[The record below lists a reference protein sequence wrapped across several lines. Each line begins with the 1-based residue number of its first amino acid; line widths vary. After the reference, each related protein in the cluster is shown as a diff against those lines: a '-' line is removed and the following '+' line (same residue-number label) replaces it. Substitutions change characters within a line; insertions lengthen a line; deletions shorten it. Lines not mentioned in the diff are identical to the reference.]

1 MYENI
6 CDCVFVCLQC
16 ICATSVTMCLCVCV
30 LWCWPL
36 RWKPC
41 GSQWDGQVSY
51 KYVMNSK
58 TFGREL
64 LARPRVVGVF
74 WHERQEAWK
83 LPKTA
88 LNSFNGSVLEFFS
101 FFRRKSWGL
110 FRTAGLWNTCLQKSA
125 MKLLSCHFEKLRQA
139 RLDEQ
144 HKKPTVFNVGLC
156 LLCWPTFLN
165 GCKISK
171 TTNMNLWRAQVN
183 HMTRYTS
190 RLLIICW
197 TVRLFWHQNY
207 TTYTFQ
213 LGV

>member
-1 MYENI
+1 MSAVHLCHQ
-6 CDCVFVCLQC
+6 CDNVFVCVRSVVLTIVMQTLC
-16 ICATSVTMCLCVCV
+16 ISVGRAGFIQICYEFKNIWKRVISTSKGCRCV
-30 LWCWPL
+30 LSWAS
-36 RWKPC
+36 RSVKA
-41 GSQWDGQVSY
+41 
-51 KYVMNSK
+51 SK
-58 TFGREL
+58 KQPRTL
-64 LARPRVVGVF
+64 LMDPF
-74 WHERQEAWK
+74 W
-83 LPKTA
+83 TI
-88 LNSFNGSVLEFFS
+88 FT

-125 MKLLSCHFEKLRQA
+125 MKLLSCQFEKLRQA

-156 LLCWPTFLN
+156 LRCPPTFLN